1 MSLCTQLYQHRK
13 ANCFLCAAQQPV
25 CLPLTYLHQLLCNTY
40 LVDYNAIASASCAIA
55 DQLQCNSMCLDPANG
70 MYGFY
75 AIAGGL
81 WSTGKWII
89 SELTHPPAA
98 SLPPPLNARQINE
111 ILNKNKCICRNYR
124 TYFSQFLKIFVLLPS
139 SCCHST
145 VSTQCMQ
152 INVSYNCSWIRT
164 GLVMCKQHSQLLLW
178 KYDWIGTNEK
188 DNLSPNLQR
197 ETVGSK
203 LNYTY
208 ADTRCL
214 VWKTSTILRSCKKR
228 EDAWWCVHSMYFT
241 GSVLKGHAFL
251 TKLQQHCPD
260 QDGP

>member
-1 MSLCTQLYQHRK
+1 MHVWSTFPCLCPFAPSCTNIGKLIVSFALRNSLC
-13 ANCFLCAAQQPV
+13 AS
-25 CLPLTYLHQLLCNTY
+25 YLHQLLCNSWPTTMQ
-40 LVDYNAIASASCAIA
+40 LPGASCAIA
-55 DQLQCNSMCLDPANG
+55 DQLLCLDPANG

-75 AIAGGL
+75 AIAGRL

-111 ILNKNKCICRNYR
+111 ILNKSKCICRNYR

-188 DNLSPNLQR
+188 DNLSPKRDGGIQ
-197 ETVGSK
+197 T
-203 LNYTY
+203 NYSD
-208 ADTRCL
+208 ADRRCL
-214 VWKTSTILRSCKKR
+214 VWNNFRNILRSC
-228 EDAWWCVHSMYFT
+228 T
-241 GSVLKGHAFL
+241 
-251 TKLQQHCPD
+251 
-260 QDGP
+260 